1 MPERRERTCFNGI
14 YNSLVP
20 SIIYIVLLFDKK
32 YNYLLF
38 GIIKN
43 STLSPKRI
51 QYHSHCE
58 VLIFFGT
65 THCSITIPASLPRDA
80 PTFLMQVVTSPS
92 NDSSMQGTFSSYT
105 NSYNFQVWTQTSKP
119 KAEQSVIY
127 ASVLSALWYIE
138 SFLSIFMRL
147 SLCSFT
153 VDFISSY
160 SEMFN
165 REVRLYLNSL
175 MKAWMTNVNLAE

>member
-1 MPERRERTCFNGI
+1 MPERRDRTCFNGI
-14 YNSLVP
+14 YNSLLQWNLP
-20 SIIYIVLLFDKK
+20 QSSTFYHIVLLFDKK

-38 GIIKN
+38 GILKN

-51 QYHSHCE
+51 QVHSHCE

-80 PTFLMQVVTSPS
+80 PTFLMQVVISPS

-119 KAEQSVIY
+119 KAAQSVIY
-127 ASVLSALWYIE
+127 ASVLSAL
-138 SFLSIFMRL
+138 
-147 SLCSFT
+147 
-153 VDFISSY
+153 
-160 SEMFN
+160 
-165 REVRLYLNSL
+165 
-175 MKAWMTNVNLAE
+175 